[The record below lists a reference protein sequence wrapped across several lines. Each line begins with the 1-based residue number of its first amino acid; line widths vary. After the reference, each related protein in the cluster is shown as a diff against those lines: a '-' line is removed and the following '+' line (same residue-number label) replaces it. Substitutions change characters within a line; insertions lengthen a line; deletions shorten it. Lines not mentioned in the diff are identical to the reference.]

1 LLEKLRFDGAP
12 VLITGA
18 GTGIGKAC
26 CLSFAELGASV
37 ILAGRDESPLKAT
50 AKLIA
55 HKAADTMVQVCD
67 VTKEDEVARMAGAVE
82 ARFGQLKTLVNNAGD
97 NFRAKLH
104 ETKAADWH
112 RIVDVDLNSVFYCT
126 KALLPLLMAAKGA
139 SIVNNASLYGV
150 VGQSA
155 MAPYAAAKGAVVNL
169 TRQLAV
175 DYGPDGIRVNVVCPG
190 PVLTDRLKGYAE
202 RGITDLKK
210 LAALTLLNRMA
221 EPEEIADVIAF
232 LASDAASYIHGATIM
247 IDAGHSAR

>member
-1 LLEKLRFDGAP
+1 MLEKLRFDGAP

-18 GTGIGKAC
+18 GTGIGRAC
-26 CLSFAELGASV
+26 SLTFAELGASV
-37 ILAGRDESPLKAT
+37 ILAGRDEGPLRET
-50 AKLIA
+50 AKLIPQV
-55 HKAADTMVQVCD
+55 DTMVHTCD
-67 VTKEDEVARMAGAVE
+67 VTDEAQVAGLADAVQ
-82 ARFGQLKTLVNNAGD
+82 ARFGRLRALINNAGD

-112 RIVDVDLNSVFYCT
+112 RIIAVDLDSVFYCT
-126 KALLPLLMAAKGA
+126 KACLPLLRAARGA
-139 SIVNNASLYGV
+139 AIVNNASLYGV
-150 VGQSA
+150 VGQAA
-155 MAPYAAAKGAVVNL
+155 MAPYAAAKGGVVNL
-169 TRQLAV
+169 TRQMAV

-202 RGITDLKK
+202 RGITDLSK

-221 EPEEIADVIAF
+221 QPDEIADVIAF

>member
-1 LLEKLRFDGAP
+1 MLDKLRFDGAP

-26 CLSFAELGASV
+26 CLTFAELGASV
-37 ILAGRDESPLKAT
+37 ILAGRDEGPLRET

-55 HKAADTMVQVCD
+55 KVDTLVHTCD
-67 VTKEDEVARMAGAVE
+67 VTDEAQVARLADAVQ
-82 ARFGQLKTLVNNAGD
+82 ARFGQLKALINNAGD

-104 ETKAADWH
+104 ETTAADWH
-112 RIVDVDLNSVFYCT
+112 RIIAVDLDSVFYCT
-126 KALLPLLMAAKGA
+126 KACLPLLMAAKGA

-155 MAPYAAAKGAVVNL
+155 MAPYAAAKGGVVNL
-169 TRQLAV
+169 TRQMAV

-221 EPEEIADVIAF
+221 EPHEIADVIAF